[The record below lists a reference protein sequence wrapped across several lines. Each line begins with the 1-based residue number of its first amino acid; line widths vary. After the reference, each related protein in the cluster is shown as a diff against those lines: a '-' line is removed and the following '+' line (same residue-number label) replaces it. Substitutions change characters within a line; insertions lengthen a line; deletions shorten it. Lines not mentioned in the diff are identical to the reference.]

1 MAVKVT
7 VVSTKGGVGKTTLT
21 ANLGGLLADLGQ
33 KVLLIDADVQPSLSS
48 YYPLA
53 VRAPHGLSTL
63 ITRSVTDGVICS
75 TAIDR
80 LDLVVSDD
88 PEGELQNWVL
98 RTPDGRVR
106 LKHVLAALD
115 AQYDIILIDTQG
127 TVGPLQDAAVLAA
140 DLLLSPIPPEILPAR
155 EFTRGTVEM
164 LDRLRP
170 MAHWGAPVA
179 PLRGLIYRQGRTAD
193 ARRIVQELRGLTF
206 APSRGTI
213 TILDTTVPDTVAYRE
228 AATHHQPVHRWE
240 PRRDGP
246 TLSARDTMVAL
257 VHELFPHLA
266 HLSLSLRQPEDGVIN
281 LVQGKMR

>member
-1 MAVKVT
+1 MAVKIT

-21 ANLGGLLADLGQ
+21 ANLGALLADLGQ

-48 YYPLA
+48 YYPITA
-53 VRAPHGLSTL
+53 RAPHGISTL
-63 ITRSVTDGVICS
+63 ITRSVTDGVISS
-75 TAIDR
+75 TDIAR

-88 PEGELQNWVL
+88 PEGELQNWIL
-98 RTPDGRVR
+98 RMPDGRVR
-106 LKHVLAALD
+106 LKHILKELD
-115 AQYDIILIDTQG
+115 ENYDIILIDTQG
-127 TVGPLQDAAVLAA
+127 AIGPLQDAAVLAA
-140 DLLLSPIPPEILPAR
+140 DLLLSPIPSEILPAR

-170 MAHWGAPVA
+170 MAHWGAPIA

-193 ARRIVQELRGLTF
+193 ARRIVQELRSMTF

-246 TLSARDTMVAL
+246 TLSARDTMLAL

-266 HLSLSLRQPEDGVIN
+266 HHSLPVKQTGSVLN
-281 LVQGKMR
+281 LAQEGKMR